1 MGVWRRASPRLRR
14 GPIAASLARAVM
26 SEPEKPVIVD
36 DHVSIVDKEVEWGIM
51 MMIELPSVT

>member
-1 MGVWRRASPRLRR
+1 MRR

-36 DHVSIVDKEVEWGIM
+36 DHVSIVDKEIEWGIM